1 MKKSNLATGIVY
13 LLAGI
18 LLLITACR
26 TDGVLDGLLFGFAG
40 AGIGP
45 GIMMIY
51 KYFYWSAP
59 KNRERYQELLENEKI
74 EQNDELKIKLRDK
87 SGRYAYLCGLMVL
100 SVSMVIFSILGK
112 LGIIDNPRMLILYL
126 GGYLVFQIVIGIVFF
141 NHLLKRY

>member
-26 TDGVLDGLLFGFAG
+26 TDSVLGSLLFGFAG

-59 KNRERYQELLENEKI
+59 KNRARYQELLENEKI

-100 SVSMVIFSILGK
+100 SVSMVVFSILGK

-126 GGYLVFQIVIGIVFF
+126 GGYLVFQIVIGIAFF